1 MSYKNIF
8 LDLDGT
14 LTDSGEGIMNSVA
27 YSLRKFGIE
36 ETNREKLRTFIGP
49 PLFASYMRE
58 YGFDHEKAMLAVDYY
73 REYFAPKGIYENR
86 PYDGIPELLGALK
99 KEGKMLY
106 LATSKPEPYAEE
118 IVKHFG
124 LYEYLDGLF
133 GSTMTEERTKKE
145 EVVAYALEKTGIA
158 RTDVVM
164 VGDRSHD
171 IIGARA
177 NGIASIGVL
186 FGYGSEEELLEA
198 GADRIVKTVEE
209 LRDVL
214 IGGNENE

>member
-1 MSYKNIF
+1 MNYKNIF

-27 YSLRKFGIE
+27 YAMRKFGIE
-36 ETNREKLRTFIGP
+36 ETDREKLRSFIGP
-49 PLFASYMRE
+49 PLYASFMRE
-58 YGFDHEKAMLAVDYY
+58 YGFDLEKSMLAVEYY

-86 PYDGIPELLGALK
+86 PYDGIPELLSALK
-99 KEGKMLY
+99 KDGRRLY
-106 LATSKPEPYAEE
+106 LATSKPEPYALE

-145 EVVAYALEKTGIA
+145 EVVAYALENTGIA

-164 VGDRSHD
+164 IGDRNHD
-171 IIGARA
+171 IIGAKA
-177 NGIASIGVL
+177 NGVASIGVL
-186 FGYGSEEELLEA
+186 FGYGDREELEVA
-198 GADRIVKTVEE
+198 GADVIAESVEDLKRILFTEE
-209 LRDVL
+209 
-214 IGGNENE
+214 

>member
-1 MSYKNIF
+1 MNYKNIF

-36 ETNREKLRTFIGP
+36 ESDREKLRSFIGP
-49 PLFASYMRE
+49 PLFASYIRE
-58 YGFDHEKAMLAVDYY
+58 YGFDLEKSMLAVEYY

-86 PYDGIPELLGALK
+86 PYDGIRELLAELK
-99 KEGKMLY
+99 KDGRRLY
-106 LATSKPEPYAEE
+106 LATSKPEPYALQ

-145 EVVAYALEKTGIA
+145 EVVAYALENTGLSN
-158 RTDVVM
+158 TDVVM
-164 VGDRSHD
+164 IGDRNHD
-171 IIGARA
+171 IIGAKA
-177 NGIASIGVL
+177 NNVASIGVL
-186 FGYGSEEELLEA
+186 YGYGDREELETA
-198 GADRIVKTVEE
+198 GADVIADTVEDLKRILFTE
-209 LRDVL
+209 
-214 IGGNENE
+214 E

>member
-1 MSYKNIF
+1 MNYKNIF

-49 PLFASYMRE
+49 PLFASYIRE
-58 YGFDHEKAMLAVDYY
+58 YGLDHEKALLAVDYY

-86 PYDGIPELLGALK
+86 PYDGIPELLRDLK
-99 KEGKMLY
+99 AAGRKLY
-106 LATSKPEPYAEE
+106 LATSKPEPYALE

-124 LYEYLDGLF
+124 LWQYLDGLF

-145 EVVAYALEKTGIA
+145 EVVAYALENTGI
-158 RTDVVM
+158 DKDNVVM
-164 VGDRSHD
+164 IGDRSHD
-171 IIGARA
+171 IIGAKA
-177 NGIASIGVL
+177 NGVRSIGVL
-186 FGYGSEEELLEA
+186 FGYGSREELEDA
-198 GADRIVKTVEE
+198 GADAIAETVED
-209 LRDVL
+209 LRQIL
-214 IGGNENE
+214 FMEE

>member
-1 MSYKNIF
+1 MNYKNIF

-49 PLFASYMRE
+49 PLFASYIRE
-58 YGFDHEKAMLAVDYY
+58 YGFDHEKALLAVDYY

-86 PYDGIPELLGALK
+86 PYDGIPELLDALK
-99 KEGKMLY
+99 KDGRKLY
-106 LATSKPEPYAEE
+106 LATSKPEPYALE

-124 LYEYLDGLF
+124 LWQYLDGLF

-145 EVVAYALEKTGIA
+145 EVVAYALENTGID
-158 RTDVVM
+158 RRDVVM
-164 VGDRSHD
+164 IGDRSHD
-171 IIGARA
+171 IIGAKA
-177 NGIASIGVL
+177 NGVASIGVL
-186 FGYGSEEELLEA
+186 FGYGSREELEGA
-198 GADRIVKTVEE
+198 GADVIAETVDD
-209 LRDVL
+209 LRQILFMED
-214 IGGNENE
+214 

>member
-1 MSYKNIF
+1 MNYKNIF

-49 PLFASYMRE
+49 PLFASYIRE
-58 YGFDHEKAMLAVDYY
+58 YGFDHEKALLAVDYY

-86 PYDGIPELLGALK
+86 PYDGIPELLRDLK
-99 KEGKMLY
+99 AAGRKLY
-106 LATSKPEPYAEE
+106 LATSKPEPYALE

-124 LYEYLDGLF
+124 LWQYLDGLF

-145 EVVAYALEKTGIA
+145 EVVAYALENTGI
-158 RTDVVM
+158 DKDNVVM
-164 VGDRSHD
+164 IGDRSHD
-171 IIGARA
+171 IIGAKA
-177 NGIASIGVL
+177 NGVRSIGVL
-186 FGYGSEEELLEA
+186 FGYGSREELEDA
-198 GADRIVKTVEE
+198 GADAIAETVED
-209 LRDVL
+209 LRQIL
-214 IGGNENE
+214 FMEE